1 MNMVVH
7 IAFFFFSLFIPSTTP
22 SRLSAIY
29 AIGDSTID
37 AGNNNYIATMAR
49 SDHPPYGRDMDEGH
63 VATGRFSNGKL
74 ITDFLVS
81 KLGLMDLLPAYLD
94 PMINNHDLLTGVSFA
109 SAGSGFDDLTAEISN
124 VITMEK
130 QIEYFGQC
138 KDRISESVGVEEAE
152 RIVNDAVFFISAG
165 TNDLLYNYYDLPTRK
180 ADYTISG
187 YQDFLLQQLQSLIE
201 VSFSLS
207 LSLTQDKLQ
216 KSSF

>member
-1 MNMVVH
+1 M
-7 IAFFFFSLFIPSTTP
+7 
-22 SRLSAIY
+22 
-29 AIGDSTID
+29 G
-37 AGNNNYIATMAR
+37 
-49 SDHPPYGRDMDEGH
+49 DMDEGH

-124 VITMEK
+124 VIRMEK

-152 RIVNDAVFFISAG
+152 RIVNDAVFLSVLEQMICCITTTSCLQGKLITRFRVIKISCSSSS
-165 TNDLLYNYYDLPTRK
+165 NLLLR
-180 ADYTISG
+180 
-187 YQDFLLQQLQSLIE
+187 
-201 VSFSLS
+201 SLS
-207 LSLTQDKLQ
+207 LSLTNTRQTAKVKFLMGQ
-216 KSSF
+216 LN